1 MDQLAHQIR
10 SQAYLPAS
18 LVQPTGVVPMV
29 IENTGRVERA
39 FDIYSLLLRERIVFL
54 GTPIDDQ
61 IANVIVA
68 QLLYLDREDP
78 DKDIHLYINS
88 PGGVVSAGLAIYD
101 TMQAI
106 RPNIHTYCLGLAAS
120 MASVLLVAGTKG
132 MRYALD
138 NSEVMIHQPM
148 GGISGQAV
156 DMEIEA
162 RRILRIRQSINNIL
176 AKHSG
181 QTLDKVR
188 IDSDRN
194 FWLTGIEAKE
204 YGLVDEVL
212 PARKGGTLD
221 KAMQEDT
228 TADGK
233 TVTEPSRDGKDGAKS

>member
-194 FWLTGIEAKE
+194 FWLTGVEAKE

-221 KAMQEDT
+221 KAMSEET
-228 TADGK
+228 NANGK
-233 TVTEPSRDGKDGAKS
+233 TAAEPSRDGKDGAKS

>member
-1 MDQLAHQIR
+1 MNLDSIRQIT
-10 SQAYLPAS
+10 SQAFTPAS
-18 LVQPTGVVPMV
+18 IASPISNIVPMV

-39 FDIYSLLLRERIVFL
+39 FDIYSLLLRERIIFL

-61 IANVIVA
+61 VANLIVA

-78 DKDIHLYINS
+78 DKDIHLYVNS

-106 RPNIHTYCLGLAAS
+106 RPSIHTYCLGLAAS
-120 MASVLLVAGTKG
+120 MASIILCAGTKG

-162 RRILRIRQSINNIL
+162 RRILRIRELINQIL
-176 AKHSG
+176 ARHTG
-181 QTLDKVR
+181 QPIER
-188 IDSDRN
+188 IRVDSDRN
-194 FWLTGIEAKE
+194 FWLAGVEAKE

-212 PARKGGTLD
+212 PARKKGSME
-221 KAMQEDT
+221 KAIE
-228 TADGK
+228 
-233 TVTEPSRDGKDGAKS
+233 DGATAADTAKNGKSDKGGS

>member
-1 MDQLAHQIR
+1 MDHANPFIRQIT
-10 SQAYLPAS
+10 SQAYTPAS
-18 LVQPTGVVPMV
+18 IAPSISNIVPMV

-39 FDIYSLLLRERIVFL
+39 FDIYSLLLRERIIFL

-61 IANVIVA
+61 VANLIVA

-78 DKDIHLYINS
+78 DKDIHMYVNS

-106 RPNIHTYCLGLAAS
+106 RPSIHTYCLGLAAS
-120 MASVLLVAGTKG
+120 MASVILAAGTKG

-162 RRILRIRQSINNIL
+162 RRILRIRELINQIL
-176 AKHSG
+176 ARHTG
-181 QTLDKVR
+181 QPLER
-188 IDSDRN
+188 IRLDSDRN
-194 FWLTGIEAKE
+194 FWLSGPEAKD

-212 PARKGGTLD
+212 PARKKGSMDAALGES
-221 KAMQEDT
+221 K
-228 TADGK
+228 
-233 TVTEPSRDGKDGAKS
+233 

>member
-1 MDQLAHQIR
+1 MDLNAQQIH
-10 SQAYLPAS
+10 SMAYVPAA
-18 LVQPTGVVPMV
+18 LVTPPSAVVPMV

-78 DKDIHLYINS
+78 EKDIHLYINS

-120 MASVLLVAGTKG
+120 MASILLVAGTKG

-162 RRILRIRQSINNIL
+162 RRILRIRESINKIL

-181 QTLDKVR
+181 QSIERVR
-188 IDSDRN
+188 LDSDRN
-194 FWLTGIEAKE
+194 FWLTGREAKD

-212 PARKGGTLD
+212 PARKFGSLD
-221 KAMQEDT
+221 KAMEEDR

-233 TVTEPSRDGKDGAKS
+233 SAPESKDGKDGSKS

>member
-1 MDQLAHQIR
+1 MNHQIL
-10 SQAYLPAS
+10 SQAFTPAS
-18 LVQPTGVVPMV
+18 IAPSISNIVPMV

-39 FDIYSLLLRERIVFL
+39 FDIYSLLLRERIIFL

-61 IANVIVA
+61 VANLIVA

-78 DKDIHLYINS
+78 DKDIHMYVNS

-120 MASVLLVAGTKG
+120 MASVILVAGTKG

-162 RRILRIRQSINNIL
+162 RRILRIRELINQIL
-176 AKHSG
+176 SRHSG
-181 QTLDKVR
+181 QPIER
-188 IDSDRN
+188 IRVDSDRN
-194 FWLTGIEAKE
+194 FWLSGNEAKD

-212 PARKGGTLD
+212 PARKKGSLE
-221 KAMQEDT
+221 AAIE
-228 TADGK
+228 
-233 TVTEPSRDGKDGAKS
+233 EGAKSNGKAEK

>member
-1 MDQLAHQIR
+1 MSPL
-10 SQAYLPAS
+10 
-18 LVQPTGVVPMV
+18 VPMV
-29 IENTGRVERA
+29 VEQTSRGERA
-39 FDIYSLLLRERIVFL
+39 FDIYSRLLAERIIFL
-54 GTPIDDQ
+54 GTPVDDQ
-61 IANVIVA
+61 IANLVMA
-68 QLLYLDREDP
+68 QLIHLESEDP

-162 RRILRIRQSINNIL
+162 RRILRIRESINNIL
-176 AKHSG
+176 ARHSG
-181 QTLDKVR
+181 QPLDR
-188 IDSDRN
+188 IRLDSDRN
-194 FWLTGIEAKE
+194 FWLTGREAKD

-212 PARKGGTLD
+212 PARKSGALD
-221 KAMQEDT
+221 L
-228 TADGK
+228 
-233 TVTEPSRDGKDGAKS
+233 

>member
-1 MDQLAHQIR
+1 MDLNSSQIR
-10 SQAYLPAS
+10 SMAYVPAA
-18 LVQPTGVVPMV
+18 LVTPPSAVVPMV

-61 IANVIVA
+61 VANLIVA

-78 DKDIHLYINS
+78 EKDIHIYINS

-162 RRILRIRQSINNIL
+162 RRILRIRESINRIL

-181 QTLDKVR
+181 QSIDRVKL
-188 IDSDRN
+188 DSDRN
-194 FWLTGIEAKE
+194 FWLTGREAKD

-212 PARKGGTLD
+212 PARKSGALD
-221 KAMQEDT
+221 KAMEEDR
-228 TADGK
+228 TADGGRSPESK
-233 TVTEPSRDGKDGAKS
+233 DGKDGSKS

>member
-1 MDQLAHQIR
+1 MDLNNRQIT
-10 SQAYLPAS
+10 SQAFTPAS
-18 LVQPTGVVPMV
+18 IASPISNIVPMV

-39 FDIYSLLLRERIVFL
+39 FDIYSLLLRERIIFL

-61 IANVIVA
+61 VANLIVA

-78 DKDIHLYINS
+78 DKDIHLYVNS

-120 MASVLLVAGTKG
+120 MASVILCAGTKG

-162 RRILRIRQSINNIL
+162 RRILRIRELINQIL
-176 AKHSG
+176 ARHTG
-181 QTLDKVR
+181 QPIER
-188 IDSDRN
+188 IRVDSDRN
-194 FWLTGIEAKE
+194 FWLSGAEAKE

-212 PARKGGTLD
+212 PARKKGSME
-221 KAMQEDT
+221 KALEEGA
-228 TADGK
+228 TADGTAK
-233 TVTEPSRDGKDGAKS
+233 NGKSDKAGS

>member
-1 MDQLAHQIR
+1 MDLNTSQIR
-10 SQAYLPAS
+10 SMAYVPAALATPPS
-18 LVQPTGVVPMV
+18 AVVPMV

-61 IANVIVA
+61 VANLIVA

-78 DKDIHLYINS
+78 EKDIHIYINS

-162 RRILRIRQSINNIL
+162 RRILRIRESINKIL

-181 QTLDKVR
+181 QSIDRVKL
-188 IDSDRN
+188 DSDRN
-194 FWLTGIEAKE
+194 FWLTGREAKD

-212 PARKGGTLD
+212 PARKAGALD
-221 KAMQEDT
+221 KAMEEDR

-233 TVTEPSRDGKDGAKS
+233 LVPESKDGKDGSKS